1 MGQIRDRMDADLR
14 LAGRSGSTRRHYM
27 GCAKLFVKHFM
38 RSPEELGTED
48 VRAFLLLL
56 IDGRKVSMGRYLQ
69 YLSALKFLFR
79 VTLGRPE
86 VVAGIP
92 YPKVPRA
99 RPNVMTREE
108 VARVFGAARTPFW
121 RAYFMTAYAA
131 GLRRMEVAGL
141 RAQDI
146 DSQSGLI
153 RIVNGK
159 GGKAREVMLDPDL
172 LRVLRAHWR
181 HYALPG
187 PWLFPARTK
196 FDSWTDHPVNL
207 NRASEVFR
215 KTRIAAKI
223 SRPVTLHSLRHSFAT
238 HLLEDGGNV
247 FVLQRVLGHYKL
259 ETTQGYALV
268 GTDHIRRTPSP
279 FSKLLK

>member
-1 MGQIRDRMDADLR
+1 MDADLR
-14 LAGRSGSTRRHYM
+14 LAGRSESTRKHYM

-38 RSPEELGTED
+38 RPPEELGATD
-48 VRAFLLLL
+48 VRAFLLTLL
-56 IDGRKVSMGRYLQ
+56 EVRKLSMGRYLQ
-69 YLSALKFLFR
+69 YLSALKFLYR

-92 YPKVPRA
+92 YPKVRPV

-108 VARVFGAARTPFW
+108 IARVFDAARMPFW

-146 DSQSGLI
+146 DSRSGLI
-153 RIVNGK
+153 RVVNGK
-159 GGKAREVMLDPDL
+159 GGKSREVMLDPDL
-172 LRVLRAHWR
+172 LRILRKHWR
-181 HYALPG
+181 YHALPG
-187 PWLFPARTK
+187 PWLFPARTE
-196 FDSWTDHPVNL
+196 FGGWTDHPVNL

-215 KTRIAAKI
+215 ATRIRAKI
-223 SRPVTLHSLRHSFAT
+223 LRPVTLHSLRHSFAT

-259 ETTQGYALV
+259 ETTQGYTQV
-268 GTDHIRRTPSP
+268 CTDHIRSAPSP
-279 FSKLLK
+279 FGKLPK